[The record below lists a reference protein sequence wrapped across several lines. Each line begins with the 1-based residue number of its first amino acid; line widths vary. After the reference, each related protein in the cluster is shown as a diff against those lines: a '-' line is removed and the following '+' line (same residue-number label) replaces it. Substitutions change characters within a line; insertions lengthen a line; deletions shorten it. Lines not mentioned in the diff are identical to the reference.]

1 MRLERSSFHDQIVF
15 KGGPSKVQVFIING
29 IDCSSSLE
37 MQIFFS
43 SSCRLEIE
51 MNNKKCIDAKYESK
65 IFQPVKFENSI
76 MQTKEIFSILKM
88 FIKALLLF
96 YNESKN

>member
-1 MRLERSSFHDQIVF
+1 MRLEHSSFHDQIVF

-76 MQTKEIFSILKM
+76 MQTKEIFM
-88 FIKALLLF
+88 LLPEDPHLNVLQF
-96 YNESKN
+96 